1 MMTDMASRFDTADC
15 IKTYKFISHKV
26 LVQSLEAQALDTIH
40 TQAVPDLDEYADEYA
55 AADETRKKD
64 LVNPED
70 PWKVYLAGIQYLE
83 GITTQEQAD
92 QFKSLR
98 QIWLTPGD
106 VACLGTLN
114 FERSTLYASSPTM
127 YCHTA
132 ILHM

>member
-1 MMTDMASRFDTADC
+1 M
-15 IKTYKFISHKV
+15 
-26 LVQSLEAQALDTIH
+26 
-40 TQAVPDLDEYADEYA
+40 
-55 AADETRKKD
+55 
-64 LVNPED
+64 VNPDD
-70 PWKVYLAGIQYLE
+70 PWKVYRAAIQCFE
-83 GITTQEQAD
+83 EITTQEQAN
-92 QFKSLR
+92 QFQSFR